1 MKAAAA
7 AAAKAADASGHRAA
21 DDADV
26 YIHANSNL
34 SDVNNS
40 YLIKNNYLTHMH
52 SPTEPTVRLSFN

>member
-1 MKAAAA
+1 MKAAAAA

-26 YIHANSNL
+26 YIHANSNV

-40 YLIKNNYLTHMH
+40 YLI
-52 SPTEPTVRLSFN
+52 